1 MVLGAL
7 RQRLVPF
14 VRLEFGGQGTV
25 TLDEGHVY
33 VEHYQPHLEVTRERC
48 DRVAKGCAAWWCESP
63 TTILRQLGS
72 LVVWEYG
79 VVKVR

>member
-1 MVLGAL
+1 MVLEAL

-33 VEHYQPHLEVTRERC
+33 IEHYQPHHEVTRERW
-48 DRVAKGCAAWWCESP
+48 DRVATGHAM
-63 TTILRQLGS
+63 R
-72 LVVWEYG
+72 
-79 VVKVR
+79 